1 MTVSVPTH
9 HVVEDPDETS
19 DNQDEEQDDDHR

>member
-1 MTVSVPTH
+1 MMVNVPTH

-19 DNQDEEQDDDHR
+19 DHQDEEQYNDHG